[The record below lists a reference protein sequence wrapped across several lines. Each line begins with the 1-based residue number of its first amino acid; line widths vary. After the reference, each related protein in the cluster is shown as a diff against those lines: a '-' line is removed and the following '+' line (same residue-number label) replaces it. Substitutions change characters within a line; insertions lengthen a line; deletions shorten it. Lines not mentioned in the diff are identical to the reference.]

1 MLAPL
6 PLPRVLLVEDDLAL
20 QRFVEMALE
29 EMATIECCISVD
41 EAIERLERQPYE
53 LVLSDLMLPGRHGS
67 ELAQWLHQRP
77 PAAAPTRLVIFSAGL
92 APDVRQRLQAL
103 GVSHFLAKPCS
114 LTDLQDCLAGLG
126 VPADAAPALQRPAAG
141 PGADGDAEAIE
152 RHFAGDATLYRAF
165 RAACVAQFPADIA
178 AGDRAC
184 SRHDVQALH
193 HLTHSLKSV
202 LLTLGH
208 EALSTQAR
216 ELERLTADARQWAN
230 VLPLWRSLAR
240 SLGELR

>member
-1 MLAPL
+1 MLA

-29 EMATIECCISVD
+29 ELAHMECCASVD
-41 EAIERLERQPYE
+41 EAIARLDRQHFD
-53 LVLSDLMLPGRHGS
+53 LVLCDLMLPGRHGS

-77 PAAAPTRLVIFSAGL
+77 PAAMPPRLVIFSAGL
-92 APDVRQRLQAL
+92 AAEVRQRLQAL
-103 GVSHFLAKPCS
+103 GVTYFLAKPCS
-114 LTDLQDCLAGLG
+114 LADLQDCLAGLG
-126 VPADAAPALQRPAAG
+126 GPSSPEPMPERAATSTAG
-141 PGADGDAEAIE
+141 GDAEAIE

-165 RAACVAQFPADIA
+165 RATCVAQFPADIA

-208 EALSTQAR
+208 EALSAQAR

-230 VLPLWRSLAR
+230 VPPLWRSLAR